1 MFATSRRYARAVRLP
16 AMVLI
21 ALSSAAVAHARPVEG
36 LVFADTD
43 GDGLPSRGETAVA
56 GVVVAFETSQFVV
69 SSATGTFTLEVP
81 DKGIVWVRVP
91 DGYVPGP
98 VWTRIDG
105 KERLDIGLRPVPP
118 RDRGP
123 LTFVVTADSHV
134 AGWQPFFADLE
145 GVATDATALDPQPA
159 FFTILGDIT
168 QSNHPAE
175 FDLVDAALRGL
186 TVPYIPVPGN
196 HDWYDGGVTWRA
208 RYGPDNYSF
217 DIGRVH
223 FVVWNMA
230 MSEVDIG
237 RYLGDELKRVD
248 PDMTIVALTHA
259 PPTPLVIRV
268 LDHLGVDYLL
278 TGHTHSNRVLDHG
291 GLVEVTTEPLMMG
304 GLDYTPAGYRV
315 VTLDGGALSSYHRT
329 VLDEPYLEIAS
340 PVRGQCAPVTG
351 GELLIAAELDASS
364 AQVSA
369 YLDCGSELTLRY
381 AGGWIWRAEL
391 PALAA
396 GGHTIVVEA
405 RTPSGAHARRTYAFE
420 ACSPP
425 PPPAPGPGWP
435 QLGGAADHAGSIA
448 RELLPP
454 LIPQWTASVGG
465 HLLSPA
471 PVIANGMVY
480 VTVADLGAGSGGGVV
495 AFDLAT
501 GGLRWRTATPLPVRG
516 GAAIAGATVVASQ
529 IDGTVLGL
537 DAASGAIRWR
547 HELGIG
553 VEPRGAAVF
562 SAPVAD
568 GGDVLIGNQRRLAAI
583 DAATGGLL
591 WLQDPVRRSEDFN
604 SLASLAISDGV
615 AVGVFNREIGGVFAW
630 ERLTGR
636 LLWHT
641 GDSLSLSIN
650 SSPVIANGLVYF
662 VNGATEVYARELH
675 TGVLRWRT
683 KLDPNG
689 FDWAIA
695 TVGTPAIAR
704 GMLVVPTLWNELVG
718 IDATSGLVRW
728 RFGAQPGPLRTTHY
742 RGRDEAGFSASPV
755 ITGDIVWAIDTSG
768 RLTALAL
775 ETGALV
781 WGTELDAPVLG
792 GLATSGDWLVIA
804 AYDGTIRGMRRAPS
818 ERRAVVAARCDQ
830 PAASAGCCQAGAAD
844 ASPLVVVLVA
854 GYARR
859 RRRRNR
865 SSISEPDHAAR
876 LRSAHREPRPTS
888 AASHRRTAASPRH
901 AGARRASR

>member
-1 MFATSRRYARAVRLP
+1 
-16 AMVLI
+16 MVLV
-21 ALSSAAVAHARPVEG
+21 ALCSAVAHARPVEG

-43 GDGLPSRGETAVA
+43 GNGLPSAGETAVA
-56 GVVVAFETSQFVV
+56 GAIVAFETSQFVAT
-69 SSATGTFTLEVP
+69 SATGTFRLQTP

-98 VWTRIDG
+98 VWTRVDG
-105 KERLDIGLRPVPP
+105 KQRLEIGLRPLPP
-118 RDRGP
+118 GDRAP

-145 GVATDATALDPQPA
+145 RVAADATALDPRPA

-168 QSNHPAE
+168 QGNQPAQ

-186 TVPYIPVPGN
+186 SVPYIPVPGN
-196 HDWYDGGVTWRA
+196 HDWYDGGVMWRA

-230 MSEVDIG
+230 MSESEIS
-237 RYLGDELKRVD
+237 RYLGDELMRVD
-248 PDMTIVALTHA
+248 ADMTIVALTHA
-259 PPTPLVIRV
+259 PPTPQVIGV
-268 LDHLGVDYLL
+268 LDQLGVDYLL

-291 GLVEVTTEPLMMG
+291 GLVEISTEPLMMG

-315 VTLDGGALSSYHRT
+315 VTLEGGALSSYHRT
-329 VLDEPYLEIAS
+329 VIDEPYLEIAS
-340 PVRGQCAPVTG
+340 PLRGQCVPLAEA
-351 GELLIAAELDASS
+351 ELLVAAELDAGS
-364 AQVSA
+364 AQVTA
-369 YLDCGSELTLRY
+369 YLDCGSELALRY

-391 PALAA
+391 PVLSA

-405 RTPSGAHARRTYAFE
+405 RTPSGAHARRAYAFE
-420 ACSPP
+420 ACAPP

-435 QLGGAADHAGSIA
+435 QLGGAADHAGA
-448 RELLPP
+448 VTRELLPP
-454 LIPQWTASVGG
+454 LIPQWAASAGG
-465 HLLSPA
+465 HLLSAA
-471 PVIANGMVY
+471 PVIAHGVVY

-501 GGLRWRTATPLPVRG
+501 GALRWRTATALPVRG
-516 GAAIAGATVVASQ
+516 GAAIVGDTIVASQ

-562 SAPVAD
+562 AAPVAD
-568 GGDVLIGNQRRLAAI
+568 GSDVLIGNQRRLAAI
-583 DAATGGLL
+583 DAATGGVM

-604 SLASLAISDGV
+604 SLASLAVADGV
-615 AVGVFNREIGGVFAW
+615 AVGVFNRETGGVFAW

-636 LLWHT
+636 LLWHS
-641 GDSLSLSIN
+641 GDNLSLSIN
-650 SSPVIANGLVYF
+650 SSPVIAEGLVYF

-683 KLDPNG
+683 KLDPSG
-689 FDWAIA
+689 YDWAIA

-704 GMLVVPTLWNELVG
+704 GVLVVPTLWNELVG

-728 RFGAQPGPLRTTHY
+728 RLGARPGPLRTTHY
-742 RGRDEAGFSASPV
+742 RGGDEAGFSASPV
-755 ITGDIVWAIDTSG
+755 ITGDIVWAVDTSG

-775 ETGALV
+775 ETGALL
-781 WGTELDAPVLG
+781 WKTDLDAPVLA
-792 GLATSGDWLVIA
+792 GLATSGDWLVVA
-804 AYDGTIRGMRRAPS
+804 AYDGTVRGMRRAPA
-818 ERRAVVAARCDQ
+818 ERRTVVAARCDQ
-830 PAASAGCCQAGAAD
+830 PAPATGCCQAGAAEG
-844 ASPLVVVLVA
+844 SPLAVMLVA
-854 GYARR
+854 AYARR
-859 RRRRNR
+859 RKRRRR
-865 SSISEPDHAAR
+865 TSS
-876 LRSAHREPRPTS
+876 
-888 AASHRRTAASPRH
+888 
-901 AGARRASR
+901 